1 MNSLSKRTR
10 AVSRGLG
17 LAGVLVPVLIAV
29 VQQVVFATVLDGN
42 KETMG
47 KPYYYGGYPGP
58 PAWFWILVFPGFLA
72 ALVFPMASGWLSK
85 AYKEA
90 NANLRNRG

>member
-1 MNSLSKRTR
+1 MTSLSKRTR

-17 LAGVLVPVLIAV
+17 LAGALVPALIAV
-29 VQQVVFATVLDGN
+29 VQQVALAAGDTSVPN
-42 KETMG
+42 
-47 KPYYYGGYPGP
+47 PYYYGGYPGP

-72 ALVFPMASGWLSK
+72 ALVFPMASGWLSN

>member
-1 MNSLSKRTR
+1 MNSFSKRTK

-17 LAGVLVPVLIAV
+17 LVGTLVPALV
-29 VQQVVFATVLDGN
+29 VVIQQVALAAGDTSVPN
-42 KETMG
+42 
-47 KPYYYGGYPGP
+47 PYYYGGYPGP

-72 ALVFPMASGWLSK
+72 ALALPMASGWLSK

>member
-1 MNSLSKRTR
+1 MSSFSKRTK

-17 LAGVLVPVLIAV
+17 LAGLVPALV
-29 VQQVVFATVLDGN
+29 VAIQQVALAAGDTSVPN
-42 KETMG
+42 
-47 KPYYYGGYPGP
+47 PYYYGGYPGP